1 MSINEEE
8 SELKIVHALIKLS
21 RWLPNIFVMNKRQKW
36 KSENFLWHQ
45 QHSSKSKSSSS
56 AMIVKI
62 FSCLVENVRVKVLKC
77 FHSFPIKLCAEL
89 LARHRWFTQIM
100 YIEMSQIIEQKFQT
114 LAWVVFTFWWIL
126 SYVWWIFFCWEI
138 LKQTHQ
144 TWSDNGGDELPCSL
158 KFNGGLF
165 TLIELMKS

>member
-1 MSINEEE
+1 MATVVNFQRMNHIARHAKLKKFFVPHPHLRAWDLITSFLLLQNCPFTSINEEE

-77 FHSFPIKLCAEL
+77 FHSFPIKLYAEL

-100 YIEMSQIIEQKFQT
+100 YIEMSQIIERECK
-114 LAWVVFTFWWIL
+114 
-126 SYVWWIFFCWEI
+126 
-138 LKQTHQ
+138 
-144 TWSDNGGDELPCSL
+144 
-158 KFNGGLF
+158 
-165 TLIELMKS
+165 